1 METWK
6 RHHVDSKFTKISIQL
21 TRESKTGGD
30 SAHSGRHEMVQVT
43 IGRSGQ
49 LQGTEADVIH
59 SLGVKAEGL
68 VGVFNQLMNG
78 QGSIV
83 RFNDCV

>member
-1 METWK
+1 MEK
-6 RHHVDSKFTKISIQL
+6 IQHHIDSKFTKISIQL
-21 TRESKTGGD
+21 TRESGGD

-49 LQGTEADVIH
+49 LQGTEADVIE
-59 SLGVKAEGL
+59 SFVVNAEGL